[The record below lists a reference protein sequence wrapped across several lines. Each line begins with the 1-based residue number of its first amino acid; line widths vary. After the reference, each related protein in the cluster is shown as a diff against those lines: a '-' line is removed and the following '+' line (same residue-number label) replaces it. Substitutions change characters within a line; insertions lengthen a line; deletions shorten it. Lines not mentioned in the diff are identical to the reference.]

1 MSFEIVDLCNFYF
14 NIAYPNYNKYFEHS
28 NQVRKLI
35 FEAER
40 ERKSAGSLGMLG
52 FGVCF
57 GGTPRDYVIYKIF
70 KMRKMQTNSNSSTSD
85 ITCNLKI
92 LTQTDG

>member
-1 MSFEIVDLCNFYF
+1 MSFEIAYLCTFYF
-14 NIAYPNYNKYFEHS
+14 NITDPNDKKSFEHS

-35 FEAER
+35 FEGER

-57 GGTPRDYVIYKIF
+57 LWKTKGLCIPKYPEYEEDANYINPLYK
-70 KMRKMQTNSNSSTSD
+70 
-85 ITCNLKI
+85 
-92 LTQTDG
+92 